1 MSLKI
6 NIKKSLPSFNLNINF
21 QHDNGILGILGASGS
36 GKSMTLK
43 SIAGLIKPDSGSI
56 ILNDKVL
63 FDSKNKINL
72 KPQKRSAG
80 YLFQNYALF
89 PNMTVKENIQAG
101 LFNLSKGEREKTA
114 EYYIEKL
121 NLKGLE
127 NHYPNELSGG
137 QMQRTA
143 LARAMAPEPDILL
156 LDEPFSALDIHLKSQ
171 LEKDLIPILKE
182 YKGIVIMVSHNIEE
196 AYRICDEIIVYDKGC
211 AFSKRDKKDLFKNP
225 TTLAEARL
233 TGFENIF
240 NCKKVNDYDV
250 YIEDMSFTLHSKKNI
265 DENIKYIAFRSHD
278 IELTSFDKRN
288 ANCSFKIS
296 NIIENPFNY
305 KVYISNNNYKN
316 IEIDLSKTNFNFKIN
331 DLVNV
336 KIKNFVFLL

>member
-6 NIKKSLPSFNLNINF
+6 NIEKFLPSFNLNIDF
-21 QHDNGILGILGASGS
+21 EHESGILGILGASGS

-43 SIAGLIKPDSGSI
+43 SIAGLIKPDSGHI

-89 PNMTVKENIQAG
+89 PNMTVKENIEAG
-101 LFNLSKGEREKTA
+101 LFNLSKTERKKTT
-114 EYYIEKL
+114 EYYIKKL
-121 NLKGLE
+121 NLIGLE
-127 NHYPNELSGG
+127 NHYPSELSGG

-143 LARAMAPEPDILL
+143 LARAMAPKPDILL

-196 AYRICDEIIVYDKGC
+196 AYRICDEIIVYDKGN
-211 AFSKRDKKDLFKNP
+211 ALPKRKKEELFKNP
-225 TTLAEARL
+225 KTLAEARL
-233 TGFENIF
+233 TGFENILE
-240 NCKKVNDYDV
+240 CKKIDDYKV
-250 YIEDMSFTLHSKKNI
+250 YIKDLDFVLFTKEKVS
-265 DENIKYIAFRSHD
+265 ENINYIAVRSHD
-278 IELTSFDKRN
+278 IDIFSSNHENTIY
-288 ANCSFKIS
+288 FKIN
-296 NIIENPFNY
+296 NIIENPFSY
-305 KVYISNNNYKN
+305 KVFASYKSSKSL
-316 IEIDLSKTNFNFKIN
+316 EINVLKNNFNFKIN
-331 DLVNV
+331 DPIYINM
-336 KIKNFVFLL
+336 KNFVFLL